1 MMLLFISGL
10 QLTNMSNHKVTPVI
24 LMNLNLPPQ
33 ERYKVDDVLAG
44 MPIPGPITFLRPL
57 VDGFINCRSS
67 LMPPVT
73 AMKTWEAHGFLLWK
87 PIPVS

>member
-1 MMLLFISGL
+1 
-10 QLTNMSNHKVTPVI
+10 
-24 LMNLNLPPQ
+24 MNLNLPPQ
-33 ERYKVDDVLAG
+33 ERYKVDNILAG
-44 MPIPGPITFLRPL
+44 MLIPGPINPEVLDTFLRPL
-57 VDGFINCRSS
+57 VDDFINCRSS

>member
-1 MMLLFISGL
+1 MLLFISGL

-33 ERYKVDDVLAG
+33 ERCKVDDVLAG
-44 MPIPGPITFLRPL
+44 MPIPGPINPEVLDIFLRPL
-57 VDGFINCRSS
+57 VDDFINCRSS

-73 AMKTWEAHGFLLWK
+73 AMT
-87 PIPVS
+87 IPVS